1 MSQRV
6 ADAGFFPTDPYE
18 IEHVV
23 ELLIGEAAGETWGT
37 PSASL
42 RTWLA
47 NELRRCPQFEELP
60 EQSSDATYSPGGY
73 WRACA
78 ELHVWLWYLA
88 QSDPDRWETPLERER
103 ERERLLAAITSIA
116 LQVRQYVDGVHIE
129 TVAAAL
135 PALHAVATRAARAKA
150 GRAAKGAE
158 KARRAREMKIKDR
171 VGKIEA
177 EIRKRWRNGEPWRGM
192 PGRIERAL
200 GVPRSTASDHVRR
213 VRALIEA
220 ENRRR

>member
-1 MSQRV
+1 MNQRV
-6 ADAGFFPTDPYE
+6 ADAGFFPSDPYE

-23 ELLIGEAAGETWGT
+23 ELLIGEAAGETWGA
-37 PSASL
+37 PSALL

-47 NELRRCPQFEELP
+47 NELQRCPQVYELP
-60 EQSSDATYSPGGY
+60 ETFSDAAYFPSGY
-73 WRACA
+73 WRECA
-78 ELHVWLWYLA
+78 ELYTWLGYLA
-88 QSDPDRWETPLERER
+88 QSDPDRWTTPIERER
-103 ERERLLAAITSIA
+103 ERDGLLAAIKSVA
-116 LQVRQYVDGVHIE
+116 LQVRQYVDGVHVE

-135 PALHAVATRAARAKA
+135 PALRAVATRAARAKA

-158 KARRAREMKIKDR
+158 KARRAREMMVKDR
-171 VGKIEA
+171 AGKIEA

-192 PGRIERAL
+192 PGRIARAL